1 MNIKEECLWERRSTE
16 IRRDLFYSSK
26 KPLPIA
32 NHIMIE
38 LIYSPDRA
46 EIHFVKIEGEVK
58 TSASLRLSFLCV
70 KTEDLFDF
78 VVIPT
83 KSNNSRLC
91 WY

>member
-1 MNIKEECLWERRSTE
+1 MNIKEECIGKRRSTKN
-16 IRRDLFYSSK
+16 S
-26 KPLPIA
+26 A
-32 NHIMIE
+32 GWC
-38 LIYSPDRA
+38 

-70 KTEDLFDF
+70 KTDELFDF

-83 KSNNSRLC
+83 KSNNSQLC